1 MKSLLEEK
9 LHAMFIDQ
17 FFGGKTMSKDQNLLL
32 VTEHY
37 PCGEQESYLET
48 EIEYL
53 TRYYNVHV
61 ITTDTDRLMTRALP
75 KEVTFSRPAGE
86 TGVFKRLFYKI
97 QCLLSHGYKEEKA
110 QAQARGVW
118 NKKYREYVLQA
129 LVESKL
135 MYDYVRTLEFF
146 EQEKPLIIYSANLNN
161 YVYGLCCLKEYCE
174 NGIKVIAR
182 CHNANMYNPQT
193 HRRRDTLNYI
203 VNHSIDGIFFTS
215 ERCREQY
222 LQKFTTPDCDP
233 ALFQLAPIGVR
244 SQERGYQEPL
254 EEYYIRI
261 VSCSQIEDNKRLT
274 LLVDALSQVEHG
286 CIEWDHIGSGAK
298 KNQLIQYAKRKL
310 GNKTGI
316 RYKFFGKLNHS
327 EIYEFY
333 RDTYIDAFFSVS
345 ISESVPTAMMEAM
358 ANGIFVVA
366 TEADG
371 VQDVVNNQ
379 NGMLMPAD
387 ITAEQLKTVLEGLCR
402 ISKENIA
409 KKREAAYHYWQEYL
423 DADVNCD
430 AFARLIALEPLEG
443 LKQEP

>member
-1 MKSLLEEK
+1 
-9 LHAMFIDQ
+9 
-17 FFGGKTMSKDQNLLL
+17 MSKDQNLLL

-37 PCGEQESYLET
+37 PCGAQESYLET

-75 KEVTFSRPAGE
+75 KEVTFSRPAE
-86 TGVFKRLFYKI
+86 KTGGLKRLFYKI
-97 QCLLSHGYKEEKA
+97 QCLLSHGYAEEKA
-110 QAQARGVW
+110 QAKERGVW
-118 NKKYREYVLQA
+118 NKKYRKHTLGA

-146 EQEKPLIIYSANLNN
+146 EQEKPLTIYSANLNN

-174 NGIKVIAR
+174 NGIKVVTR

-203 VNHSIDGIFFTS
+203 VNHSIDGIYFTS
-215 ERCREQY
+215 ERCRERY

-233 ALFQLAPIGVR
+233 SLFQLAPMGVR
-244 SQERGYQEPL
+244 GQERGFVEPL

-261 VSCSQIEDNKRLT
+261 VSCSQIEDDKRLS

-298 KNQLIQYAKRKL
+298 KNDLIQYAKEKL
-310 GNKTGI
+310 GSKTGI
-316 RYKFFGKLNHS
+316 RYKFFGKLSHE

-333 RDTYIDAFFSVS
+333 RDTYVDAFVSVS

-358 ANGIFVVA
+358 ANRIFVVA
-366 TEADG
+366 TEVDG
-371 VQDVVNNQ
+371 VRDVVNNQ
-379 NGMLMPAD
+379 NGMLMPPD
-387 ITAEQLKTVLEGLCR
+387 ITTEQLKTVLEGLCR
-402 ISKENIA
+402 ISKENIT
-409 KKREAAYHYWQEYL
+409 KKGEAAYHYWQEHL
-423 DADVNCD
+423 NADVNCD
-430 AFARLIALEPLEG
+430 AFARQIASEPLEPWEEESSTRESFVETG
-443 LKQEP
+443 LEN